1 VVCYTKTRGGE
12 ASLLLQQTSKDWYQK
27 PMSAEEAMHNKGY
40 DQWDKSVDV
49 VVVGIGQVGP

>member
-1 VVCYTKTRGGE
+1 
-12 ASLLLQQTSKDWYQK
+12 
-27 PMSAEEAMHNKGY
+27 MSAKEAMHNKGY